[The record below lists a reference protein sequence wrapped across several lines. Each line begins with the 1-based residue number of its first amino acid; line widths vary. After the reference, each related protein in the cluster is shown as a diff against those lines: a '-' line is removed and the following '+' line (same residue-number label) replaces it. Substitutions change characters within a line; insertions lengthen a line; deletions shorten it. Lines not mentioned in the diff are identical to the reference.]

1 MNNHLRYIFL
11 AGLFF
16 LNAVS
21 FCQTVKNKLYLL
33 ENDEAEKPR
42 ILALYQNSNGLI
54 LCGTTKGLYRFD
66 GFDFSLYAQDS
77 GIHAAVSSIFE
88 TKDKRTLI
96 GFDNGFIGELKN
108 NNISLLTFEE
118 GFPKVAIKSI
128 TQDNNGIV
136 WLGTAGEGI
145 YYIKSNRLY
154 NINEDD
160 GLSDSYIY
168 RLLYLPGQGIIAASD
183 RGINICDLRNDKK
196 NISTYTSRNGL
207 PDNIV
212 RCIFLAA
219 DNNLW
224 LGMQD
229 AGISAFKKDSGSF
242 THNDWNYGQVN
253 DLIING
259 SKIYVATEDSSLLVF
274 SYDKSQSSLKKL
286 YADHTILKPACLLKD
301 REGNIWSAG
310 NNELLRHGKDALEK
324 IFRLTPNE
332 STQVHCLHYSRDSA
346 LWFNVS
352 GGLVRLYKSHN
363 EWKSE
368 KFKLPDFS
376 RITITAL
383 YEDVAD
389 NLWVGSLGKGI
400 TIFNHQ
406 TNKKQKLNEPLLA
419 NSNTI
424 CIAGDENIIWI
435 SGLEGIVRA
444 KLEYGRYDFTSFND
458 TAGIGNKYVYN
469 ILCDS
474 KKRVW
479 FATDGE
485 GISMLDDNKFNHL
498 KNLKGYTG
506 NVVYK
511 IVEDNLGNIWYA
523 TYDKGVIKYDGKKFI
538 AFTTSEG
545 LSDMNISGMVKAGN
559 YIAVICKD
567 VINIIDP
574 ATGKINYIDKALSS
588 LDINTD
594 LNAFTSDEDGN
605 IYFVSGNS
613 IYSYT
618 TDSTTIQQPG
628 ISIDK
633 VELFLKNDD
642 ILNSHVLKYNQ
653 NNLSFYFTG
662 IYYSE
667 PERLQY
673 QYKLD
678 GFDKEWVN
686 TKDRVKNFP
695 NLQPGDYIFRVR
707 VSLNRNFVNAAEV
720 SYSFVIEK
728 PFWMQA
734 WFITVLA
741 LLIALLLFWLMKLR
755 EKNINNLN
763 ALKNEKIQYQ
773 LETLRNQVNPHFL
786 FNSFNILVSEIENN
800 PDEAVTYVERI
811 ADFYRSIIQH
821 REKDLISLEDE
832 LSILNNYTFLQEKR
846 FASGLEVRVDIP
858 PEIIS
863 TSYIPPLVLQM
874 LVENAIKHNIISKA
888 SPLMIDITD
897 AGEDCLAVRNNINKK
912 MQPEKRSGLGLQN
925 IQKRYAL
932 LQVKKVAIESD
943 DKFFTVKVPLIKK

>member
-1 MNNHLRYIFL
+1 MNKYLRYIFL

-21 FCQTVKNKLYLL
+21 FCQIVKNKLYLVD
-33 ENDEAEKPR
+33 NDEAEKPK
-42 ILALYQNSNGLI
+42 ILALYQNSNGFI

-66 GFDFSLYAQDS
+66 GFDFSLYTQDS
-77 GIHAAVSSIFE
+77 AFNAAVSSIFE
-88 TKDKRTLI
+88 TKDKRTFI

-108 NNISLLTFEE
+108 NNISLLNFEE

-128 TQDNNGIV
+128 TEDNNGIV

-145 YYIKSNRLY
+145 YYIKNNRLY

-160 GLSDSYIY
+160 GLSDDYIY
-168 RLLYLPGQGIIAASD
+168 RLLYFPGQGIIAASD
-183 RGINICDLRNDKK
+183 RGINICNLRNDKK
-196 NISTYTSRNGL
+196 YISTYTSRNGL

-212 RCIFLAA
+212 RCVFLAPG
-219 DNNLW
+219 NNLW

-229 AGISAFKKDSGSF
+229 AGISTFKNDPGSY
-242 THNDWNYGQVN
+242 TYDNWNYGQVN

-259 SKIYVATEDSSLLVF
+259 SKIYVATEDSSLLIF
-274 SYDKSQSSLKKL
+274 SYDKSRPSLKKL

-310 NNELLRHGKDALEK
+310 NNELLRHGKDALEEV
-324 IFRLTPNE
+324 FRLTPDE
-332 STQVHCLHYSRDSA
+332 STQVHCLHYAHDSA
-346 LWFNVS
+346 LWFNVA

-376 RITITAL
+376 NTTITAL
-383 YEDVAD
+383 YEDVSD

-406 TNKKQKLNEPLLA
+406 TNTRKKLNEPLLA

-424 CIAGDENIIWI
+424 SIAGNENMIWI
-435 SGLEGIVRA
+435 SGLEGIVCA
-444 KLEYGRYDFTSFND
+444 KLEHGQYNFTSFND

-469 ILCDS
+469 ILRDS

-485 GISMLDDNKFNHL
+485 GISMLDNNKFKHL

-523 TYDKGVIKYDGKKFI
+523 TYDKGVIKYDGKKFT
-538 AFTTSEG
+538 AFTTSQG

-559 YIAVICKD
+559 YIAVIYKNI
-567 VINIIDP
+567 INIIDP
-574 ATGKINYIDKALSS
+574 ATGKINYIDKVLAS

-594 LNAFTSDEDGN
+594 LNAFTSDEAGN

-613 IYSYT
+613 IYSYA

-642 ILNSHVLKYNQ
+642 VLNTHVLKYNQ

-678 GFDKEWVN
+678 GYDKEWVN

-695 NLQPGDYIFRVR
+695 NLQPGKYTFRVR
-707 VSLNRNFVNAAEV
+707 VSLNRNFAGAAEA

-728 PFWMQA
+728 PFWMQG
-734 WFITVLA
+734 WFIVTLA
-741 LLIALLLFWLMKLR
+741 LLIAILLFWLMKQR

-763 ALKNEKIQYQ
+763 TLKNEKIQYQ
-773 LETLRNQVNPHFL
+773 LENLRNQVNPHFL
-786 FNSFNILVSEIENN
+786 FNSFNTLVSEIENN
-800 PDEAVTYVERI
+800 PEEAVTYVERI

-832 LSILNNYTFLQEKR
+832 LNILSNYTFLQEKR

-858 PEIIS
+858 SEIIA

-874 LVENAIKHNIISKA
+874 LVENAIKHNIISKE
-888 SPLMIDITD
+888 SPLVIDITD
-897 AGEDCLAVRNNINKK
+897 ADEDCLAVQNNINKK

-943 DKFFTVKVPLIKK
+943 EKNFTVKVPLIKK